1 MNNDDFTVAFTV
13 DNTPAEA
20 FAAITNVRAW
30 WSAELIGNTAERGDS
45 FTFEVPG
52 VHRTTRTL
60 TEVIPNE
67 KVVWSVSDGWIGFV
81 EDKAEWDGTEIVFD
95 IAPVGDKT
103 QVRFTH
109 IGLVPTVECYQ
120 DCSSAWSS
128 YMLGSL
134 HDLITTGVG
143 DPYRANGTAE
153 TEKAKYDA
161 VNSAATA

>member
-1 MNNDDFTVAFTV
+1 MNTNDFTVAFTV
-13 DNTPAEA
+13 DNTQEEA
-20 FAAITNVRAW
+20 FDAITRVRDW
-30 WSAELIGNTAERGDS
+30 WSAELVGETAKLGDR

-52 VHRTTRTL
+52 VHKTTQTL

-67 KVVWSVSDGWIGFV
+67 KIVWSVSDSWIGFV
-81 EDKAEWDGTEIVFD
+81 DDKAEWEGTQIVFD
-95 IAPVGDKT
+95 ISRVGEKT

-109 IGLVPTVECYQ
+109 VGLVPSIECYQ

-128 YMLGSL
+128 YMIGSL
-134 HDLITTGVG
+134 HDLITTGTG

-153 TEKAKYDA
+153 TEKAKYEA